1 MRNGVSRTS
10 LSGMPITAC
19 GHTFGSWERSFRRQ
33 TMRCV
38 CAILAFGFAVISTGS
53 GSLRAAQQPQ
63 KAAAAAPSS
72 PQQALIN
79 QYCVTCHNQRAK
91 TANVMFDTMDVT
103 DVSQHP
109 EIWERAVRKLRGGM
123 MPPPGARRP
132 DQPAVEGLA
141 TYLETA
147 LDASAAAH
155 PNPGRVAVHRLNRA
169 EYANVIEDL
178 LGVRVDASAL
188 LPKDDISNGFD
199 NIASVLKVSPSFLDQ
214 YISAARFVTNEAIG
228 NPAPKPGSTVFRAPR
243 SVDQSAHIEG
253 LPLGTRGGMLVEHLF
268 PADGEYKFNVGGIAS
283 AGYVR
288 GLEWEHTVIITI
300 DGNRVWEKKVGGEDD
315 IKTIDQPAPRFE
327 TQPAAVAAINGRFQN
342 ISIPVKAGPHKLGI
356 TFIERSYAESDDTLR
371 SFIPGKLEDRIAR
384 VSTLE
389 ILGPYNSGG
398 TTETPSHKQVFVC
411 HPAATATE
419 SEQTACAKQILSTF
433 ARRAYRR
440 PVTDHDMVALLA
452 FYKTGKADG
461 GDFDSGIKSA
471 LTAILSSPKFLYRAE
486 SIPDNAV
493 PDSNYR
499 ISDLDLA
506 SRLSFFLWSRLPDD
520 ELLNAAAQGK
530 LNDPRNPKALEQQVR
545 RMLADPKSRS
555 LVTNFTFQWL
565 KVRGIDDID
574 PDAVQFPDW
583 DDSLREAFKREM
595 ELFLDSIIREDR
607 SVVDLL
613 TSNYTFVNERL
624 ALHYAI
630 PNVRGNRFRRVTLDN
645 PNRFGLLG
653 KGSILMV
660 TSYPNRTA
668 PVLRGAFVLENIMG
682 TPPSPPPPD
691 VEGFKENK
699 EGEKAKTV
707 REIMEKHRAN
717 PVCNNC
723 HGVMDPLGFSLENFD
738 AIGAWRSKDVFAGTD
753 IDASGKLVDGTAV
766 NGPSDLRVALLK
778 HPEQFAQTLTEKM
791 MMFALGRELEY
802 YDMPAIRKIVR
813 DSAKDNYKFSSIVL
827 GIVNSPQFQLRRAE
841 KISSN

>member
-1 MRNGVSRTS
+1 
-10 LSGMPITAC
+10 
-19 GHTFGSWERSFRRQ
+19 
-33 TMRCV
+33 MRCV

-63 KAAAAAPSS
+63 KAAAATPSS
-72 PQQALIN
+72 PQQALIS

-91 TANVMFDTMDVT
+91 TANVMFDTMEVT

-132 DQPAVEGLA
+132 DQTAIEGLA

-228 NPAPKPGSTVFRAPR
+228 NPAPKPGSTVFRSSR
-243 SVDQSAHIEG
+243 SVDQGAHIEG

-268 PADGEYKFNVGGIAS
+268 PADGEYKFNIGGLAS

-315 IKTIDQPAPRFE
+315 IKSIDQKQA
-327 TQPAAVAAINGRFQN
+327 AAVAAINGRFQN
-342 ISIPVKAGPHKLGI
+342 ISIPVKAGPHKVGI

-389 ILGPYNSGG
+389 ILGPYDSGG

-419 SEQTACAKQILSTF
+419 AEQTACAKQILSTF
-433 ARRAYRR
+433 AKRAYRR
-440 PVTDHDMVALLA
+440 PVTDRDMVAPMA

-471 LTAILSSPKFLYRAE
+471 LTALLSSPKFLYRAE

-555 LVTNFTFQWL
+555 LVTNFAFQWL

-574 PDAVQFPDW
+574 PDAVQFPNW
-583 DDSLREAFKREM
+583 DDSLHEAFKREM

-613 TSNYTFVNERL
+613 TANYTFVNERL
-624 ALHYAI
+624 ALHYGI
-630 PNVRGNRFRRVTLDN
+630 PNVRGDRFRRVTLDN

-766 NGPSDLRVALLK
+766 NGPSDLRAALLK

-827 GIVNSPQFQLRRAE
+827 GIVNSPAFQMRRAE

>member
-1 MRNGVSRTS
+1 
-10 LSGMPITAC
+10 
-19 GHTFGSWERSFRRQ
+19 
-33 TMRCV
+33 
-38 CAILAFGFAVISTGS
+38 VISTDS

-132 DQPAVEGLA
+132 DQAAIEGLA

-178 LGVRVDASAL
+178 LGVHVDASAL

-228 NPAPKPGSTVFRAPR
+228 NPAPKPGSTVFRSSR

-268 PADGEYKFNVGGIAS
+268 PADGDYKFNIGGLAS

-315 IKTIDQPAPRFE
+315 IKAIDQKQA
-327 TQPAAVAAINGRFQN
+327 AAVAAINGRFQN
-342 ISIPVKAGPHKLGI
+342 ISIPVKAGPHKVGI
-356 TFIERSYAESDDTLR
+356 TFVERSYAESDDTLR

-419 SEQTACAKQILSTF
+419 AEQTACAKQILSTF

-440 PVTDHDMVALLA
+440 PVTDHDMVAPMA
-452 FYKTGKADG
+452 FYQKGKADG

-486 SIPDNAV
+486 SIPDSAV

-555 LVTNFTFQWL
+555 LVTNFAFQWL

-574 PDAVQFPDW
+574 PDAVQFPNW

-595 ELFLDSIIREDR
+595 ELFLESIIREDR

-613 TSNYTFVNERL
+613 TANYTFVNERL
-624 ALHYAI
+624 ALHYGI
-630 PNVRGNRFRRVTLDN
+630 PNVRGDRFRRVTLDN

-766 NGPSDLRVALLK
+766 SGPSDLRTALLK

-813 DSAKDNYKFSSIVL
+813 DSARDNYKFSSIVL
-827 GIVNSPQFQLRRAE
+827 GIVNSPAFQLRRAE

>member
-1 MRNGVSRTS
+1 MRY
-10 LSGMPITAC
+10 
-19 GHTFGSWERSFRRQ
+19 
-33 TMRCV
+33 V

-53 GSLRAAQQPQ
+53 GGLR
-63 KAAAAAPSS
+63 AAAAPSS

-91 TANVMFDTMDVT
+91 TANVIFDTMDVT

-132 DQPAVEGLA
+132 DQAAVESLA

-228 NPAPKPGSTVFRAPR
+228 SPAPKPGSTVFRSSR

-268 PADGEYKFNVGGIAS
+268 HADGEYKFNIGGLAS

-315 IKTIDQPAPRFE
+315 IKAIDQPTPRFE
-327 TQPAAVAAINGRFQN
+327 TQAAAVAAINSRFQN
-342 ISIPVKAGPHKLGI
+342 ISIPVKAGPHKVGI
-356 TFIERSYAESDDTLR
+356 TFVERSYAESDDTLR
-371 SFIPGKLEDRIAR
+371 SFVPGKLEDRIAR
-384 VSTLE
+384 LSTLE

-411 HPAATATE
+411 HPAATASE
-419 SEQTACAKQILSTF
+419 AEQTACAKQILSTF
-433 ARRAYRR
+433 SRRAYRR
-440 PVTDHDMVALLA
+440 PVIDHDMVAPMA
-452 FYKTGKADG
+452 FYKAGKADG

-520 ELLNAAAQGK
+520 ELLNAAAQGR

-555 LVTNFTFQWL
+555 LVTNFAFQWL

-574 PDAVQFPDW
+574 PDAVQFPNW

-613 TSNYTFVNERL
+613 TANYTFVNERL
-624 ALHYAI
+624 ALHYGI
-630 PNVRGNRFRRVTLDN
+630 PSVRGDRFRRVTLDN

-766 NGPSDLRVALLK
+766 NGPADLRAALLK

-802 YDMPAIRKIVR
+802 YDVPAIRKIVR

-827 GIVNSPQFQLRRAE
+827 GIVNSPAFQMRKAE

>member
-132 DQPAVEGLA
+132 DQAAVEGLA

-147 LDASAAAH
+147 LDASAAAR

-178 LGVRVDASAL
+178 LGVHVDASAL

-228 NPAPKPGSTVFRAPR
+228 NPSPKPGSTVFRSSR
-243 SVDQSAHIEG
+243 SVDQGAHIEG

-268 PADGEYKFNVGGIAS
+268 PADGEYKFNIGGIAS

-288 GLEWEHTVIITI
+288 GLEWEHTLIITI

-315 IKTIDQPAPRFE
+315 IKAIDQKQA
-327 TQPAAVAAINGRFQN
+327 AAVAAINGRFQN
-342 ISIPVKAGPHKLGI
+342 ISIPVKAGPHKVGI

-371 SFIPGKLEDRIAR
+371 SFIPGTLEDRIAR

-389 ILGPYNSGG
+389 MLGPYDSGG

-419 SEQTACAKQILSTF
+419 AEQTACAKQILSTF
-433 ARRAYRR
+433 AKRAYRR
-440 PVTDHDMVALLA
+440 PVTDRDMVAPMA

-471 LTAILSSPKFLYRAE
+471 LTALLSSPKFLYRAE

-506 SRLSFFLWSRLPDD
+506 SRLLFFLWSRLSDD
-520 ELLNAAAQGK
+520 DLLNAVAQGK
-530 LNDPRNPKALEQQVR
+530 LNNPRNPKALEQQVR

-555 LVTNFTFQWL
+555 LVTNFAFQWL

-574 PDAVQFPDW
+574 PDAVQFPNW
-583 DDSLREAFKREM
+583 DDSLHEAFKREM

-624 ALHYAI
+624 ALHYGI

-766 NGPSDLRVALLK
+766 NGPSDLRAALLK

-813 DSAKDNYKFSSIVL
+813 VSAKDNYKFSSIVL
-827 GIVNSPQFQLRRAE
+827 GIVKSPAFQLRRAE

>member
-1 MRNGVSRTS
+1 MGY
-10 LSGMPITAC
+10 L
-19 GHTFGSWERSFRRQ
+19 W
-33 TMRCV
+33 
-38 CAILAFGFAVISTGS
+38 AIFALA
-53 GSLRAAQQPQ
+53 LAQQPQ
-63 KAAAAAPSS
+63 QTAPASSPS

-79 QYCVTCHNQRAK
+79 QYCVTCHNQRSK
-91 TANVMFDTMDVT
+91 TANVMFDTMDLS
-103 DVSQHP
+103 DVSKNA

-132 DQPAVEGLA
+132 DLASVEGLA
-141 TYLETA
+141 SYLETA
-147 LDASAAAH
+147 LDKAAAAH
-155 PNPGRVAVHRLNRA
+155 PNAGRVAVHRMNRA

-188 LPKDDISNGFD
+188 LPKDDIANGFD

-228 NPAPKPGSTVFRAPR
+228 NPVPKTASTVFRASR
-243 SVDQSAHIEG
+243 SVDQSAHLDG
-253 LPLGTRGGMLVEHLF
+253 LPLGTRGGMVVDHLF
-268 PADGEYKFNVGGIAS
+268 PADGEYKFNIGGIAS

-288 GLEWEHTVIITI
+288 GLEWEHTLIITI
-300 DGNRVWEKKVGGEDD
+300 DGNRVWEKKVGGEED
-315 IKTIDQPAPRFE
+315 IKAIDQKQA
-327 TQPAAVAAINGRFQN
+327 AAVAAINGRFQN
-342 ISIPVKAGPHKLGI
+342 IALPVKAGPHNVGV
-356 TFIERSYAESDDTLR
+356 TFVARSYAESDETLH
-371 SFIPGKLEDRIAR
+371 SFIPGKGEDRIAR
-384 VSTLE
+384 ISTLE

-398 TTETPSHKQVFVC
+398 ITETPSHKQVFVC
-411 HPAATATE
+411 HPAAGATDA
-419 SEQTACAKQILSTF
+419 EQAACAKQILSTF

-440 PVTDHDMVALLA
+440 PVTDRDLVAPLA
-452 FYKTGKADG
+452 FYKSGKEDSS
-461 GDFDSGIKSA
+461 DFDSGIKSG

-486 SIPDNAV
+486 AIPDNVA

-499 ISDLDLA
+499 ITDLDLA

-530 LNDPRNPKALEQQVR
+530 LNDPKNPKALEQQVR
-545 RMLADPKSRS
+545 RMLADPKSQS
-555 LVTNFTFQWL
+555 LVTNFAFQWL

-574 PDAVQFPDW
+574 PDAFQFPNF
-583 DDSLREAFKREM
+583 DDSLREAFKHEM
-595 ELFLDSIIREDR
+595 ELFLDSVIREDR
-607 SVVDLL
+607 SAVGLL
-613 TSNYTFVNERL
+613 TANYTFVNERL
-624 ALHYAI
+624 ALHYGI
-630 PNVRGNRFRRVTLDN
+630 PNVRGERFRRVTLDD
-645 PNRFGLLG
+645 PSRFGLLG

-738 AIGAWRSKDVFAGTD
+738 AIGAWRSKDVFAGTG

-766 NGPSDLRVALLK
+766 NGPADLRQALLK
-778 HPEQFAQTLTEKM
+778 HPEQFVETLTEKM
-791 MMFALGRELEY
+791 MMFGLGRSLEY
-802 YDMPAIRKIVR
+802 YDMPSVRKIVR
-813 DSAKDNYKFSSIVL
+813 DAAKDNYKFSSIVL
-827 GIVNSPQFQLRRAE
+827 GIVNSPAFQMRRAE

>member
-1 MRNGVSRTS
+1 MRY
-10 LSGMPITAC
+10 
-19 GHTFGSWERSFRRQ
+19 
-33 TMRCV
+33 V

-63 KAAAAAPSS
+63 KAAAVAPSS

-132 DQPAVEGLA
+132 DQAAVESLA

-147 LDASAAAH
+147 LDASAAAR

-228 NPAPKPGSTVFRAPR
+228 NPAPKPGSTVFRSSR

-268 PADGEYKFNVGGIAS
+268 PADGEYKFNIGGIAS

-315 IKTIDQPAPRFE
+315 IKAIDQKQA
-327 TQPAAVAAINGRFQN
+327 AAVAAINGRFQN
-342 ISIPVKAGPHKLGI
+342 ISIPVKAGPHKVGI
-356 TFIERSYAESDDTLR
+356 TFVERSYAESDDTLR

-398 TTETPSHKQVFVC
+398 ATETPSHKRVFVC
-411 HPAATATE
+411 HPVATATE
-419 SEQTACAKQILSTF
+419 AEQTACAKQILSTF
-433 ARRAYRR
+433 SRRAYRR
-440 PVTDHDMVALLA
+440 PVADHDMVAPMA
-452 FYKTGKADG
+452 FYKAGKADG

-520 ELLNAAAQGK
+520 ELLNIAAQGK
-530 LNDPRNPKALEQQVR
+530 LNDFRNPKALEQQVR

-555 LVTNFTFQWL
+555 LVTNFAFQWL

-574 PDAVQFPDW
+574 PDAVQFPNW

-595 ELFLDSIIREDR
+595 ELFLESIIREDR

-613 TSNYTFVNERL
+613 TANYTFVNERL
-624 ALHYAI
+624 ALHYGI
-630 PNVRGNRFRRVTLDN
+630 PNVLGDRFRRVALDN

-766 NGPSDLRVALLK
+766 NGPSDLRAALLK
-778 HPEQFAQTLTEKM
+778 HPEQFAQTLTEKL

-827 GIVNSPQFQLRRAE
+827 GIVNSPAFQMRRAE

>member
-1 MRNGVSRTS
+1 MRY
-10 LSGMPITAC
+10 
-19 GHTFGSWERSFRRQ
+19 
-33 TMRCV
+33 V
-38 CAILAFGFAVISTGS
+38 CAIVALGFAILSTGS
-53 GSLRAAQQPQ
+53 GGLRAATQQQ
-63 KAAAAAPSS
+63 QQADAPS

-79 QYCVTCHNQRAK
+79 QYCVTCHNQRSK
-91 TANVMFDTMDVT
+91 TANVMFDTMS
-103 DVSQHP
+103 VSNVSDNP
-109 EIWERAVRKLRGGM
+109 VVWERAVRKLRGGM

-132 DQPAVEGLA
+132 DQAAVENLA
-141 TYLETA
+141 TYLENA
-147 LDASAAAH
+147 LDQAAAAH
-155 PNPGRVAVHRLNRA
+155 PNPGRVGVHRMNRQ
-169 EYANVIEDL
+169 EYANVVEDL

-188 LPKDDISNGFD
+188 LPKDDIANGFD
-199 NIASVLKVSPSFLDQ
+199 NIANVLKVSPSFLDQ

-228 NPAPKPGSTVFRAPR
+228 NSAPKAASTVFRSQR
-243 SVDQSAHIEG
+243 SVDQSAHIDG
-253 LPLGTRGGMLVEHLF
+253 LPLGTRGGMLVDHQF
-268 PADGEYKFNVGGIAS
+268 PADGEYKFNINGLAS

-300 DGNRVWEKKVGGEDD
+300 DGNRVWERKVGGEED
-315 IKTIDQPAPRFE
+315 IKSIDQKQA
-327 TQPAAVAAINGRFQN
+327 AAVAAINGRFQN
-342 ISIPVKAGPHKLGI
+342 IVIPVKAGPHKVGV
-356 TFIERSYAESDDTLR
+356 TFVARSYAESDETLHA
-371 SFIPGKLEDRIAR
+371 FVPGKLEDRIAR
-384 VSTLE
+384 ITTLE

-398 TTETPSHKQVFVC
+398 VTETPSHKQVFVC
-411 HPAATATE
+411 HPATNATDA
-419 SEQTACAKQILSTF
+419 EQTACAKQILSTF

-440 PVTDHDMVALLA
+440 PVTDRDLVAPMA
-452 FYKTGKADG
+452 FYKTGKED
-461 GDFDSGIKSA
+461 GDFDSGIKGA

-486 SIPDNAV
+486 SIPDNTT

-506 SRLSFFLWSRLPDD
+506 ARLSFFIWSRLPDD
-520 ELLNAAAQGK
+520 ELLTAASQGK
-530 LNDPRNPKALEQQVR
+530 LTDSKNPKALEQQVK
-545 RMLADPKSRS
+545 RMLEDPKSRS
-555 LVTNFTFQWL
+555 LVTNFAFQWL

-574 PDAVQFPDW
+574 PDAVQFPNF
-583 DDSLREAFKREM
+583 DDNLREAFKHEM
-595 ELFLDSIIREDR
+595 ELFVDSVIREDR

-613 TSNYTFVNERL
+613 TANYTFLNERL
-624 ALHYAI
+624 ALHYGV
-630 PNVRGNRFRRVTLDN
+630 PNVRGERFRRVTLDD

-738 AIGAWRSKDVFAGTD
+738 AIGGWRSKDVFAGTG

-766 NGPSDLRVALLK
+766 NGPKDLRNALLK
-778 HPEQFAQTLTEKM
+778 HPEQFVQTLTEKM
-791 MMFALGRELEY
+791 MMYALGRSVEY
-802 YDMPAIRKIVR
+802 YDMPGIRKIVR

-827 GIVNSPQFQLRRAE
+827 GIVNSPAFQMRRAE
-841 KISSN
+841 RISSN